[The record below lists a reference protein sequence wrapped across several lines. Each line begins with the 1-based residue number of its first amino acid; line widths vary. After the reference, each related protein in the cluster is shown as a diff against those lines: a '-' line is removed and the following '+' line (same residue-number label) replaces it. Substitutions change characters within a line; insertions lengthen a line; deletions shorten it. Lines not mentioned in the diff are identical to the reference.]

1 MKYKC
6 IAIGMLV
13 SAALLVGH
21 AWAGPQM
28 NPGKWEITTKT
39 EMAGM
44 PPQSIT
50 HTQCITNDD
59 LVPMS
64 EDAGKECQVS
74 DIRIEGNTAHWRI
87 VCGGKGGQMEGTGQ
101 VTYRGDTMVGTMQME
116 VSGANMQITNH
127 LTGRRIGNCDGQA
140 AAQPAKTAEQAPQ
153 KPSAV
158 EEAIVE
164 DTKDVGRAAKDEAK
178 QSTIDG
184 VRKEVRGVFKKWFD

>member
-13 SAALLVGH
+13 STALLIGH

-50 HTQCITNDD
+50 HTQCVTNDD
-59 LVPMS
+59 LVPIS

-74 DIRIEGNTAHWRI
+74 DIRIEGNTAHWKI
-87 VCGGKGGQMEGTGQ
+87 VCGGKGGKMEGTGQ
-101 VTYRGDTMVGTMQME
+101 VTYHGDTMEGTMQMV

-140 AAQPAKTAEQAPQ
+140 AAQPAKTAKQAPQ

-158 EEAIVE
+158 EEAIVK
-164 DTKDVGRAAKDEAK
+164 DAKDVGSAAKDEAK
-178 QSTIDG
+178 QSTVDE